1 MNEQDTRVG
10 YAFVPVQELK
20 EVFSPAEA
28 LSKGTVFPELYL
40 PMEVYGPKLD

>member
-20 EVFSPAEA
+20 EIYAPAEA

-40 PMEVYGPKLD
+40 PMEVYGPKLN